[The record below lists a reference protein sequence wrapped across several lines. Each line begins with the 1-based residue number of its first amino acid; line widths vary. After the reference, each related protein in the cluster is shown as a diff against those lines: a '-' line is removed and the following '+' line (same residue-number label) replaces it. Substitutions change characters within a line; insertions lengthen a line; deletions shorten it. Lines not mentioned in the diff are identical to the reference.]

1 MPDSSNI
8 YGDFREKL
16 CVPRILH
23 PAKLSFIYVKATE
36 RHSLLCMGLI
46 FLMLLLV
53 RKTKH
58 KLDLSV
64 SYQNQENDRNI
75 VLNIS

>member
-8 YGDFREKL
+8 YRDFREKL

-36 RHSLLCMGLI
+36 RHSFALSGLN
-46 FLMLLLV
+46 FPNAAS
-53 RKTKH
+53 
-58 KLDLSV
+58 SV
-64 SYQNQENDRNI
+64 ID
-75 VLNIS
+75 